1 MDSGMPRNR
10 IEYVAWVALVIMAG
24 LVSRSSWAKFLPELM
39 RDYAGDTLWAL
50 MVFLILGFLFPRTRT
65 VALAAVALVISFSV
79 EFSQIYQAEW
89 INQIR
94 ATRIGGLVL
103 GRGWVPTDL
112 VCYTVGVAIGAAG
125 EIVRSRGT
133 ESCRVTSDQ

>member
-1 MDSGMPRNR
+1 
-10 IEYVAWVALVIMAG
+10 MAG
-24 LVSRSSWAKFLPELM
+24 LVSRSSRGRFLPEFV

-50 MVFLILGFLFPRTRT
+50 MVFLILGFLFPRART
-65 VALAAVALVISFSV
+65 VVLAGAALAISFSV

-112 VCYTVGVAIGAAG
+112 ICYTVGVAIGAVG
-125 EIVRSRGT
+125 EMLKCWVSGARGRPESRGK
-133 ESCRVTSDQ
+133 ENRR